1 MEIFKKVAIKLAKQ
15 VAGTMA
21 IEGRKLKQ
29 SEYNQL
35 LRCASGQ
42 QSTLATVKKA
52 IRQYTVK

>member
-1 MEIFKKVAIKLAKQ
+1 MKKDAVKLAKQ

-21 IEGRKLKQ
+21 IEGMKLKQ

-35 LRCASGQ
+35 LRCANGQ
-42 QSTLATVKKA
+42 QSTSATIKKA